1 MPAERWALPLGGILR
16 QFCWLAAGPVPAAF
30 DLRRLGWRLA
40 DHSAG
45 AAGDAPYAQLVLPA
59 GLSLSVWLKLVSAP
73 RPRLGRT
80 VMLGIDDPHA
90 RARLLRMGFGEALGW
105 GVALHE
111 LDTRIARMIERAQ
124 MVPRLRKVGALRLDL
139 LAREAFVAG
148 RAVGLHP
155 REFALLWR
163 LADAPGHPV
172 SQSDLLG
179 DVWRLS
185 FRPETNSLAVHVS
198 RLRAKLRL
206 SGLGGLVETLPDG
219 AYRLAVEPVAAPGG
233 TFALDAPL
241 RLGKECRYSPNPAIR
256 QDTDPCAMK

>member
-1 MPAERWALPLGGILR
+1 M
-16 QFCWLAAGPVPAAF
+16 PAAF
-30 DLRRLGWRLA
+30 DLRRLGWRLT
-40 DHSAG
+40 DHAAG
-45 AAGDAPYAQLVLPA
+45 AVDDAPYPQLVLPA
-59 GLSLSVWLKLVSAP
+59 GLSLKVWLELVSAP
-73 RPRLGRT
+73 PAQLGWT

-111 LDTRIARMIERAQ
+111 LNMRIARMAERAQ
-124 MVPRLRKVGALRLDL
+124 MVPRLRQVGALRLDL

-163 LADAPGHPV
+163 LADAPGSAV
-172 SQSDLLG
+172 SQAELLG

-206 SGLGGLVETLPDG
+206 SGLDGLVETLPDG
-219 AYRLAVEPVAAPGG
+219 AYRLAVGLPAAPRGI
-233 TFALDAPL
+233 FALDDPR
-241 RLGKECRYSPNPAIR
+241 RLGEERGTLPHLAIW

>member
-1 MPAERWALPLGGILR
+1 M
-16 QFCWLAAGPVPAAF
+16 PAAF

-40 DHSAG
+40 DH
-45 AAGDAPYAQLVLPA
+45 AAGTAGDTPCPQLVLPA
-59 GLSLSVWLKLVSAP
+59 GLSLRAWLALVSAP
-73 RPRLGRT
+73 RPQLGRT

-90 RARLLRMGFGEALGW
+90 RARLLRMGFGDALGW

-111 LDTRIARMIERAQ
+111 LETRIARMVERAE
-124 MVPRLRKVGALRLDL
+124 MVPRLRQAGALRLDL

-163 LADAPGHPV
+163 LADVPGNAV
-172 SQSDLLG
+172 SQRELLG

-206 SGLGGLVETLPDG
+206 SGLDGLVETLPDG
-219 AYRLAVEPVAAPGG
+219 AYRLAVGPPGTGTG
-233 TFALDAPL
+233 TFALDAPS
-241 RLGKECRYSPNPAIR
+241 RLGKEHRYHPHPTIR
-256 QDTDPCAMK
+256 QDTTSCAMK